1 MELHQWER
9 SILFRNSLLIIE
21 IFDGYTDLME
31 EDSQTIKHLGLFVV
45 GIGGLIFIIG
55 IVAYLFYS

>member
-1 MELHQWER
+1 ER
-9 SILFRNSLLIIE
+9 LILFRNSLLIIE
-21 IFDGYTDLME
+21 IFDGYTDSME